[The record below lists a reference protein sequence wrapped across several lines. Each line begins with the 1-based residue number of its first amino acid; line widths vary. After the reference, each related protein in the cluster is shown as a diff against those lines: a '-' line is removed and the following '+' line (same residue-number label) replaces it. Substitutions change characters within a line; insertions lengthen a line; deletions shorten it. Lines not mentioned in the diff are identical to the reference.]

1 MQKALTTMQ
10 ELVDWFNQLDN
21 PVLAATCH
29 GYKMSPLVNDR
40 VIISNDHMSI
50 TVEPTKY
57 YRKDQLAKATIDTC
71 GCLDVPHSPTITVAV
86 QFSITLPLELTPEN
100 LIPFIEKTVRDYSGN
115 TIDFIAIDDFNS
127 DRLPL

>member
-21 PVLAATCH
+21 PVLAITLH

-57 YRKDQLAKATIDTC
+57 HRKDQLAKATIDTY
-71 GCLDVPHSPTITVAV
+71 GYLDIPHTPTITVAV
-86 QFSITLPLELTPEN
+86 QFSIALPLELTPEN

-127 DRLPL
+127 DGKN

>member
-21 PVLAATCH
+21 PVLAITLR

-71 GCLDVPHSPTITVAV
+71 GYLDVPHSPTITVAV
-86 QFSITLPLELTPEN
+86 QFSIALPLELTPEN
-100 LIPFIEKTVRDYSGN
+100 LIPFIEKTVTEYSGN
-115 TIDFIAIDDFNS
+115 IIDFEGIDDFNS
-127 DRLPL
+127 DRKD